1 MTSIL
6 YGLTSR
12 FEVSLPR
19 ENRFLEGNGK
29 SKEYRSKWRLFVMA
43 YILPEI
49 YFCDKSI
56 LTVRTSLDCLQVFSS
71 VEGKGWNLES
81 NWR

>member
-19 ENRFLEGNGK
+19 ENRVLEGNGK
-29 SKEYRSKWRLFVMA
+29 SKE
-43 YILPEI
+43 
-49 YFCDKSI
+49 
-56 LTVRTSLDCLQVFSS
+56 
-71 VEGKGWNLES
+71 
-81 NWR
+81 

>member
-19 ENRFLEGNGK
+19 ENRVLEGNGK
-29 SKEYRSKWRLFVMA
+29 KEELKKRK
-43 YILPEI
+43 
-49 YFCDKSI
+49 
-56 LTVRTSLDCLQVFSS
+56 
-71 VEGKGWNLES
+71 N
-81 NWR
+81 

>member
-1 MTSIL
+1 MAIIL
-6 YGLTSR
+6 YGTPS
-12 FEVSLPR
+12 
-19 ENRFLEGNGK
+19 
-29 SKEYRSKWRLFVMA
+29 
-43 YILPEI
+43 PEL